1 MENRVLYH
9 GSDVIVRTPDLY
21 AGIPRHDFGRAFYL
35 TASKEQAIK
44 WNKHKMVRHSVDP
57 QKIEYD
63 YLVSWFRFEQ
73 AKLNQLKVRV
83 FDKPDKN
90 WLHYVMKNRENIE
103 IAVRNDY
110 DLVIGPVM
118 DGTRS
123 WITLKLYSQRKISF
137 DKTIEKIK
145 PEKLKD
151 QWAFKTI
158 KAINLLSYGGVL
170 YESK

>member
-1 MENRVLYH
+1 
-9 GSDVIVRTPDLY
+9 
-21 AGIPRHDFGRAFYL
+21 
-35 TASKEQAIK
+35 
-44 WNKHKMVRHSVDP
+44 
-57 QKIEYD
+57 
-63 YLVSWFRFEQ
+63 
-73 AKLNQLKVRV
+73 
-83 FDKPDKN
+83 
-90 WLHYVMKNRENIE
+90 MKNRENIE

-118 DGTRS
+118 DGTRA